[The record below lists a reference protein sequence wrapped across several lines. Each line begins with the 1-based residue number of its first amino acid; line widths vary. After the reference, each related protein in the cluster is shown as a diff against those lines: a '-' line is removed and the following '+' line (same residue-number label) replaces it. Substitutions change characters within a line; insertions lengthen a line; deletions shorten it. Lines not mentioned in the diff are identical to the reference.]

1 MTPKLSNNHCQTDDV
16 IFLPK
21 KRHFWC
27 QKNVKSYQTVTA
39 RLFLDFR
46 FGYKME
52 TNEIKFKFSFQECP
66 KFLSAAIGQKPRN
79 YSRCCC
85 CSFPFVSFLL
95 QKKLKWKKFCLSW
108 NQTGVI
114 LNSIQALYQLS
125 YSIIVSHSMENYL
138 FNLRVS
144 KTTQQTPRQSWL

>member
-16 IFLPK
+16 IFLAK

-39 RLFLDFR
+39 KLFLDFR

-66 KFLSAAIGQKPRN
+66 KFLSAAIGQRPRN

-85 CSFPFVSFLL
+85 CLISSLKEIEVKKILFVLESNRCHLELYSSTISTAL
-95 QKKLKWKKFCLSW
+95 QNQCFTFNGKL
-108 NQTGVI
+108 
-114 LNSIQALYQLS
+114 SI
-125 YSIIVSHSMENYL
+125 
-138 FNLRVS
+138 
-144 KTTQQTPRQSWL
+144 